1 MPNVGDLTVK
11 IKGDAKSLESA
22 LDSAS
27 SKLKKTGDKMKGLG
41 KKMSLGITAPIA
53 GIGIGAIMTGAKF
66 EKGMNRVAALT
77 QATGSDFDAMKD
89 KAKELGRTTAFSAT
103 QSAEAMGF
111 LAMAGFKSNEI
122 VGAMPSVLSL
132 AAAAQM
138 DLGDAA
144 DITSN
149 IMTGFG
155 MKVEDLGHINDVL
168 VKGMTSANVDLT
180 MLGESMKYVGP
191 VAASAGM
198 KFEETAAAVAL
209 LGNAGI
215 QGSMA
220 GTALRGAMTRLL
232 VPSDDAALAMKQLGV
247 VALDSQGNL
256 KSMTDIVGQLEDSGM
271 STAQAMTI
279 FGQRAGPA
287 MLALVDQGS
296 GALDEMTKSLEDS
309 GGTAKRVADTQMEGM
324 SGAITEM
331 KSAFE
336 GLMIAISEDIL
347 PILTKLIDKITP
359 LLQKFVSAPKPIKLI
374 VIGIAALAM
383 VMGPILLIIGM
394 LIPGITALT
403 TVIGIMSAA
412 FGALNLSMGIILLV
426 VLGVAAAI
434 AAIII
439 VWKNWDKIVATF
451 LSVWD
456 KFKEG
461 MGWLGDTFKGLW
473 DGAKTAVTDFF
484 EVVKQTFAT
493 VSQAVFDIF
502 DSKWGWLLPGGIL
515 FKAIKLIWD
524 NWEDIWA
531 AIEIIAIVAWEKIS
545 EAFVKY
551 FGWMLPGGAIH
562 TALTA
567 TKDKFA
573 EIWDSVKAKF
583 DTVTTAIS
591 DLWKNHFGWMRPD
604 GAIHTALIK
613 LKTKFSDIWTSVK
626 NKFDT
631 IAKFVFDIWDEHFA
645 WMRPGGVLFTALDSL
660 KTKWE
665 TIWKAIGDAV
675 KGPINVV
682 IGGVNRLLTGM
693 NKLDFG
699 WEPKKLRGKTIFPG
713 FEFKPFN
720 FAQIPKLASGGI
732 VKSPTL
738 AMIGERGPE
747 AVVPLGRGGGM
758 GTTININILGA
769 TYGMDDFERK
779 VTQAVTDGVRRGGF
793 SGILA
798 TS

>member
-22 LDSAS
+22 LDGAS

-53 GIGIGAIMTGAKF
+53 GIGIGAIMTGANF

-77 QATGSDFDAMKD
+77 QATGSDFDAMRD

-103 QSAEAMGF
+103 QSADAMGF

-138 DLGDAA
+138 DLGEAA

-155 MKVEDLGHINDVL
+155 MEVSDLNRINDVL

-198 KFEETAAAVAL
+198 QFEETAAAVAL

-232 VPSDDAALAMKQLGV
+232 TPSEEAAATMQKLGIN
-247 VALDSQGNL
+247 ALDSQGNL
-256 KSMTDIVGQLEDSGM
+256 KSMQEIVSQLETSGM
-271 STAQAMTI
+271 STADAMTI

-287 MLALVDQGS
+287 MLALVEQGS
-296 GALDEMTKSLEDS
+296 GALSDMTKSLVNS
-309 GGTAKRVADTQMEGM
+309 GNIAEEVASTQMEGM
-324 SGAITEM
+324 SGAVTEM

-347 PILTKLIDKITP
+347 PVLIMLIDKVTP
-359 LLQKFVSAPKPIKLI
+359 LIQKFASAPKPIKLI
-374 VIGIAALAM
+374 VIGIAALAAI
-383 VMGPILLIIGM
+383 MGPILLIIGM

-403 TVIGIMSAA
+403 TGIGVMSAA
-412 FGALNLSMGIILLV
+412 FGALNLSMGVVLLV
-426 VLGVAAAI
+426 VVGIAAAI

-439 VWKNWDKIVATF
+439 VWKNWDKVVAIF
-451 LSVWD
+451 N
-456 KFKEG
+456 
-461 MGWLGDTFKGLW
+461 
-473 DGAKTAVTDFF
+473 KTI
-484 EVVKQTFAT
+484 EVVKRTFAT
-493 VSQAVFDIF
+493 VSQAVFDLF
-502 DSKWGWLLPGGIL
+502 NSKWGWLLPGGIL
-515 FKAIKLIWD
+515 FKAIVGLKKHWK
-524 NWEDIWA
+524 DIWA
-531 AIEIIAIVAWEKIS
+531 AIRILAIVAWEKIS
-545 EAFVKY
+545 GKFVEH

-562 TALTA
+562 NALTRV
-567 TKDKFA
+567 KKKFDTTWNG
-573 EIWDSVKAKF
+573 IKAKF
-583 DTVTTAIS
+583 TVVS
-591 DLWKNHFGWMRPD
+591 EFVKDLWDKHFGWMRPG
-604 GAIHTALIK
+604 GA
-613 LKTKFSDIWTSVK
+613 
-626 NKFDT
+626 
-631 IAKFVFDIWDEHFA
+631 
-645 WMRPGGVLFTALDSL
+645 LFNALDSL
-660 KTKWE
+660 KTKWN
-665 TIWKAIGDAV
+665 TVWKAIGAAM
-675 KGPINVV
+675 KGPVNAV
-682 IGGVNRLLTGM
+682 IGGVNALLSAM
-693 NKLDFG
+693 NKISVG
-699 WEPKKLRGKTIFPG
+699 WEPKKLRGVTVVPG

-720 FAQIPKLASGGI
+720 FAQIPQLASGGI

-758 GTTININILGA
+758 GTTININILVA
-769 TYGMDDFERK
+769 RYGMDDFERK
-779 VTQAVTDGVRRGGF
+779 VTQAVADGVRRGGF

>member
-22 LDSAS
+22 LDTAS

-53 GIGIGAIMTGAKF
+53 GIGIGAIMTGANF

-77 QATGSDFDAMKD
+77 QATGSDFDAMRD

-103 QSAEAMGF
+103 QSADAMGF

-122 VGAMPSVLSL
+122 VGAMPSVLNL

-138 DLGDAA
+138 DLGEAA

-155 MKVEDLGHINDVL
+155 MEVSDLNRINDVL

-198 KFEETAAAVAL
+198 QFEETAAAVAL

-232 VPSDDAALAMKQLGV
+232 TPSEEAAATMQKLGIN
-247 VALDSQGNL
+247 ALDSQGNL
-256 KSMTDIVGQLEDSGM
+256 KSMQEIVSQLETSGM
-271 STAQAMTI
+271 STADAMTI

-287 MLALVDQGS
+287 MLALVEQGS
-296 GALDEMTKSLEDS
+296 GALSDMTKSLVNS
-309 GGTAKRVADTQMEGM
+309 GNIAEEVASTQMEGM
-324 SGAITEM
+324 SGAVTEM

-347 PILTKLIDKITP
+347 PVLTMLIDKVTP
-359 LLQKFVSAPKPIKLI
+359 LIQKFASAPKPIKLI
-374 VIGIAALAM
+374 VIGIAALAAI
-383 VMGPILLIIGM
+383 MGPILLIIGM

-403 TVIGIMSAA
+403 TGIGVMSAA
-412 FGALNLSMGIILLV
+412 FGALNLSMGVVLLV
-426 VLGVAAAI
+426 VVGIAAAI

-439 VWKNWDKIVATF
+439 VWKNWDKVVAIF
-451 LSVWD
+451 N
-456 KFKEG
+456 
-461 MGWLGDTFKGLW
+461 
-473 DGAKTAVTDFF
+473 KTI
-484 EVVKQTFAT
+484 EVVKRTFAT
-493 VSQAVFDIF
+493 VSQAVFDLF
-502 DSKWGWLLPGGIL
+502 NSKWGWLLPGGIL
-515 FKAIKLIWD
+515 FKAIVGLKKHWK
-524 NWEDIWA
+524 DIWA
-531 AIEIIAIVAWEKIS
+531 AIRILAIVAWEKIS
-545 EAFVKY
+545 GKFVEH

-562 TALTA
+562 NALTRV
-567 TKDKFA
+567 KKKFDTTWNG
-573 EIWDSVKAKF
+573 IKAKF
-583 DTVTTAIS
+583 TVVS
-591 DLWKNHFGWMRPD
+591 EFVKDLWDKHFGWMRPG
-604 GAIHTALIK
+604 GA
-613 LKTKFSDIWTSVK
+613 
-626 NKFDT
+626 
-631 IAKFVFDIWDEHFA
+631 
-645 WMRPGGVLFTALDSL
+645 LFNALDSL
-660 KTKWE
+660 KTKWN
-665 TIWKAIGDAV
+665 TVWKAIGAAM
-675 KGPINVV
+675 KGPVNAV
-682 IGGVNRLLTGM
+682 IGGVNALLSAM
-693 NKLDFG
+693 NKISVG
-699 WEPKKLRGKTIFPG
+699 WEPKKLRGVTVVPG

-720 FAQIPKLASGGI
+720 FAQIPQLASGGI

-779 VTQAVTDGVRRGGF
+779 VTQAVADGVRRGGF

>member
-22 LDSAS
+22 LDTAS

-53 GIGIGAIMTGAKF
+53 GIGIGAIMTGANF

-77 QATGSDFDAMKD
+77 QATGSDFDAMRD

-103 QSAEAMGF
+103 QSADAMGF

-138 DLGDAA
+138 DLGEAA

-198 KFEETAAAVAL
+198 KFEETAAAGAL

-232 VPSDDAALAMKQLGV
+232 TPSDEAAATMQKLGIN
-247 VALDSQGNL
+247 ALDSQGNL
-256 KSMTDIVGQLEDSGM
+256 KSMQEIVAQLETSGM
-271 STAQAMTI
+271 STADAMTI

-287 MLALVDQGS
+287 MLALVEQGS
-296 GALDEMTKSLEDS
+296 GALSDMTKSLVNS
-309 GGTAKRVADTQMEGM
+309 GNIAEEVASTQMEGM
-324 SGAITEM
+324 SGAVTEM

-347 PILTKLIDKITP
+347 PVLTMLIDKVTP
-359 LLQKFVSAPKPIKLI
+359 LIQKFASAPKPIKLI
-374 VIGIAALAM
+374 VIGIAALAAI
-383 VMGPILLIIGM
+383 MGPILLIIGM

-403 TVIGIMSAA
+403 TGIGVMSAA
-412 FGALNLSMGIILLV
+412 FGALNLSMGVVLLV
-426 VLGVAAAI
+426 VVGIAAAI

-439 VWKNWDKIVATF
+439 VWKNWDKVVAIF
-451 LSVWD
+451 N
-456 KFKEG
+456 
-461 MGWLGDTFKGLW
+461 
-473 DGAKTAVTDFF
+473 KTI
-484 EVVKQTFAT
+484 EVVKRTFAT
-493 VSQAVFDIF
+493 VSQAVFDLF
-502 DSKWGWLLPGGIL
+502 NSKWGWLLPGGIL
-515 FKAIKLIWD
+515 FKAIVGLKKHWK
-524 NWEDIWA
+524 DIWA
-531 AIEIIAIVAWEKIS
+531 AIRILAIVAWEKIS
-545 EAFVKY
+545 GKFVEH

-562 TALTA
+562 NALTRV
-567 TKDKFA
+567 KKKFDTPWNG
-573 EIWDSVKAKF
+573 IKAKF
-583 DTVTTAIS
+583 TVVS
-591 DLWKNHFGWMRPD
+591 EFVKDLWDKHFGWMRPG
-604 GAIHTALIK
+604 GA
-613 LKTKFSDIWTSVK
+613 
-626 NKFDT
+626 
-631 IAKFVFDIWDEHFA
+631 
-645 WMRPGGVLFTALDSL
+645 LFNALDSL
-660 KTKWE
+660 KTKWN
-665 TIWKAIGDAV
+665 TVWKAIGAAM
-675 KGPINVV
+675 KGPVNAV
-682 IGGVNRLLTGM
+682 IGGVNALLSAM
-693 NKLDFG
+693 NKISVG
-699 WEPKKLRGKTIFPG
+699 WEPKKLRGVTVVPG

-720 FAQIPKLASGGI
+720 FAQIPQLASGGI

-779 VTQAVTDGVRRGGF
+779 VTHAVADGVRRGGF

>member
-22 LDSAS
+22 LDTAS

-53 GIGIGAIMTGAKF
+53 GIGIGAIMTGANF

-77 QATGSDFDAMKD
+77 QATGSDFDAMRD

-103 QSAEAMGF
+103 QSADAMGF

-138 DLGDAA
+138 DLGEAA

-155 MKVEDLGHINDVL
+155 MEVSDLNRINDVL

-198 KFEETAAAVAL
+198 QFEETAAAVAL

-232 VPSDDAALAMKQLGV
+232 TPSEEAAATMQKLGIN
-247 VALDSQGNL
+247 ALDSQGNL
-256 KSMTDIVGQLEDSGM
+256 KSMQEIVSQLETSGM
-271 STAQAMTI
+271 STADAMTI

-287 MLALVDQGS
+287 MLALVEQGS
-296 GALDEMTKSLEDS
+296 GALSDMTKSLVNS
-309 GGTAKRVADTQMEGM
+309 GNIAEEVASTQMEGM
-324 SGAITEM
+324 SGAVTEM

-347 PILTKLIDKITP
+347 PVLTMLIDKVTP
-359 LLQKFVSAPKPIKLI
+359 LIQKFASAPKPIKLI
-374 VIGIAALAM
+374 VIGIAALAAI
-383 VMGPILLIIGM
+383 MGPILLIIGM

-403 TVIGIMSAA
+403 TGIGVMSAA
-412 FGALNLSMGIILLV
+412 FGALNLSMGVVLLV
-426 VLGVAAAI
+426 VVGIAAAI

-439 VWKNWDKIVATF
+439 VWKNWDKVVAIF
-451 LSVWD
+451 N
-456 KFKEG
+456 
-461 MGWLGDTFKGLW
+461 
-473 DGAKTAVTDFF
+473 KTI
-484 EVVKQTFAT
+484 EVVKRTFAT
-493 VSQAVFDIF
+493 VSQAVFDLF
-502 DSKWGWLLPGGIL
+502 NSKWGWLLPGGIL
-515 FKAIKLIWD
+515 FKAIVGLKKHWK
-524 NWEDIWA
+524 DIWA
-531 AIEIIAIVAWEKIS
+531 AIRILAIVAWEKIS
-545 EAFVKY
+545 GKFVEH

-562 TALTA
+562 NALTRV
-567 TKDKFA
+567 KKKFDTTWNG
-573 EIWDSVKAKF
+573 IKAKF
-583 DTVTTAIS
+583 TVVS
-591 DLWKNHFGWMRPD
+591 EFVKDLWDKHFGWMRPG
-604 GAIHTALIK
+604 GA
-613 LKTKFSDIWTSVK
+613 
-626 NKFDT
+626 
-631 IAKFVFDIWDEHFA
+631 
-645 WMRPGGVLFTALDSL
+645 LFNALDSL
-660 KTKWE
+660 KTKWN
-665 TIWKAIGDAV
+665 TVWKAIGAAM
-675 KGPINVV
+675 KGPVNAV
-682 IGGVNRLLTGM
+682 IGGVNALLSAM
-693 NKLDFG
+693 NKISVG
-699 WEPKKLRGKTIFPG
+699 WEPKKLRGVTVVPG

-720 FAQIPKLASGGI
+720 FAQIPQLASGGI

-779 VTQAVTDGVRRGGF
+779 VTQAVADGVRRGGF

>member
-22 LDSAS
+22 LDTAS

-53 GIGIGAIMTGAKF
+53 GIGIGAIMTGANF

-77 QATGSDFDAMKD
+77 QATGSDFDAMRD

-103 QSAEAMGF
+103 QSADAMGF

-138 DLGDAA
+138 DLGEAA

-155 MKVEDLGHINDVL
+155 MEVSDLNRINDVL

-198 KFEETAAAVAL
+198 QFEETAAAVAL

-232 VPSDDAALAMKQLGV
+232 TPSEEAAATMQKLGIN
-247 VALDSQGNL
+247 ALDSQGNL
-256 KSMTDIVGQLEDSGM
+256 KSMQEIVAQLETSGM
-271 STAQAMTI
+271 STADAMTI

-287 MLALVDQGS
+287 MLALVEQGS
-296 GALDEMTKSLEDS
+296 GALSDMTKSLEES
-309 GGTAKRVADTQMEGM
+309 GGIAEEVASTQMEGM

-347 PILTKLIDKITP
+347 PVLTMLIDKVTP
-359 LLQKFVSAPKPIKLI
+359 LIQKFASAPKPIKLI
-374 VIGIAALAM
+374 VIGIAALAAI
-383 VMGPILLIIGM
+383 MGPILLIIGM

-403 TVIGIMSAA
+403 TGIGVMSAA
-412 FGALNLSMGIILLV
+412 FGALNLSMGVVLLV
-426 VLGVAAAI
+426 VVGIAAAI

-439 VWKNWDKIVATF
+439 VWKNWDKVVAIF
-451 LSVWD
+451 N
-456 KFKEG
+456 
-461 MGWLGDTFKGLW
+461 
-473 DGAKTAVTDFF
+473 KTI
-484 EVVKQTFAT
+484 EVVKRTFAT
-493 VSQAVFDIF
+493 VSQAVFDLF
-502 DSKWGWLLPGGIL
+502 NSKWGWLLPGGIL
-515 FKAIKLIWD
+515 FKAIVGLKKHWK
-524 NWEDIWA
+524 DIWA
-531 AIEIIAIVAWEKIS
+531 AIRILAIVAWEKIS
-545 EAFVKY
+545 GKFVEH

-562 TALTA
+562 NALTRV
-567 TKDKFA
+567 KKKFDTTWNG
-573 EIWDSVKAKF
+573 IKAKF
-583 DTVTTAIS
+583 TVVS
-591 DLWKNHFGWMRPD
+591 EFVKDLWDKHFGWMRPG
-604 GAIHTALIK
+604 GA
-613 LKTKFSDIWTSVK
+613 
-626 NKFDT
+626 
-631 IAKFVFDIWDEHFA
+631 
-645 WMRPGGVLFTALDSL
+645 LFNALDSL
-660 KTKWE
+660 KTKWN
-665 TIWKAIGDAV
+665 TVWKAIGAAM
-675 KGPINVV
+675 KGPVNAV
-682 IGGVNRLLTGM
+682 IGGVNALLSAM
-693 NKLDFG
+693 NKISVG
-699 WEPKKLRGKTIFPG
+699 WEPKKLRGVTVVPG

-720 FAQIPKLASGGI
+720 FAQIPQLASGGI

-779 VTQAVTDGVRRGGF
+779 VTQAVADGVRRGGF

>member
-22 LDSAS
+22 LDTAS

-53 GIGIGAIMTGAKF
+53 GIGIGAIMTGANF

-77 QATGSDFDAMKD
+77 QATGSDFDAMRD

-103 QSAEAMGF
+103 QSADAMGF

-138 DLGDAA
+138 DLGEAA

-155 MKVEDLGHINDVL
+155 MEVSDLNRINDVL

-198 KFEETAAAVAL
+198 QFEETAAAVAL

-232 VPSDDAALAMKQLGV
+232 TPSEEAAATMQKLGIN
-247 VALDSQGNL
+247 ALDSQGNL
-256 KSMTDIVGQLEDSGM
+256 KSMQEIVSQLETSGM
-271 STAQAMTI
+271 STADAMTI

-287 MLALVDQGS
+287 MLALVEQGS
-296 GALDEMTKSLEDS
+296 GALSDMTKSLEES
-309 GGTAKRVADTQMEGM
+309 GGIAEEVASTQMEGM

-347 PILTKLIDKITP
+347 PVLTMLIDKVTP
-359 LLQKFVSAPKPIKLI
+359 LIQKFASAPKPIKLI
-374 VIGIAALAM
+374 VIGIAALAAI
-383 VMGPILLIIGM
+383 MGPILLIIGM

-403 TVIGIMSAA
+403 TGIGVMSAA
-412 FGALNLSMGIILLV
+412 FGALNLSMGVVLLV
-426 VLGVAAAI
+426 VVGIAAAI

-439 VWKNWDKIVATF
+439 VWKNWDKVVAIF
-451 LSVWD
+451 N
-456 KFKEG
+456 
-461 MGWLGDTFKGLW
+461 
-473 DGAKTAVTDFF
+473 KTI
-484 EVVKQTFAT
+484 EVVKRTFAT
-493 VSQAVFDIF
+493 VSQAVFDLF
-502 DSKWGWLLPGGIL
+502 NSKWGWLLPGGIL
-515 FKAIKLIWD
+515 FKAIVGLKKHWK
-524 NWEDIWA
+524 DIWA
-531 AIEIIAIVAWEKIS
+531 AIRILAIVAWEKIS
-545 EAFVKY
+545 GKFVEH

-562 TALTA
+562 NALTRV
-567 TKDKFA
+567 KKKFDTTWNG
-573 EIWDSVKAKF
+573 IKAKF
-583 DTVTTAIS
+583 TVVS
-591 DLWKNHFGWMRPD
+591 EFVKDLWDKHFGWMRPG
-604 GAIHTALIK
+604 GA
-613 LKTKFSDIWTSVK
+613 
-626 NKFDT
+626 
-631 IAKFVFDIWDEHFA
+631 
-645 WMRPGGVLFTALDSL
+645 LFNALDSL
-660 KTKWE
+660 KTKWN
-665 TIWKAIGDAV
+665 TVWKAIGAAM
-675 KGPINVV
+675 KGPVNAV
-682 IGGVNRLLTGM
+682 IGGVNALLSAM
-693 NKLDFG
+693 NKISVG
-699 WEPKKLRGKTIFPG
+699 WEPKKLRGVTVVPG

-720 FAQIPKLASGGI
+720 FAQIPQLASGGI

-779 VTQAVTDGVRRGGF
+779 VTQAVADGVRRGGF